1 MTSRSHW
8 EHVFSSQAS
17 ADLSWYQPQLRT
29 SLELIAACE
38 VAPDS
43 PIIDVGGGSSTLVDS
58 LLELGFGRISVLD
71 IAKAALDQ
79 SRERLGLRERD
90 VEWLHT
96 DITSFTSE
104 QQWTLWHDRAVF
116 HFLTDADDRAAYRQ
130 ALSSSLAP
138 GGHVV
143 MATFGP
149 GGPRRCSGL
158 RVVRYTSDE
167 LAQELGSNLE
177 LTESRLEQH
186 TTPTGRYQELLYVR
200 LRRIH

>member
-167 LAQELGSNLE
+167 LAQELGNLAPG
-177 LTESRLEQH
+177 LEH
-186 TTPTGRYQELLYVR
+186 PREEP
-200 LRRIH
+200 